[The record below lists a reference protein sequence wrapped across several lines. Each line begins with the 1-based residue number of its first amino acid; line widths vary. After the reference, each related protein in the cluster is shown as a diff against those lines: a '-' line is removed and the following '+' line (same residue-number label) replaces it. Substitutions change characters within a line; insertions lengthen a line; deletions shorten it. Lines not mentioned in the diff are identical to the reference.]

1 MQADTEQPNSRWWR
15 FWSAESWRE
24 WWRRRPAWGEYRGEA
39 RRLDSLIAQRES
51 RLSSTNKDLAT
62 ANQQLAW
69 AREVR
74 PQQIPV
80 KIARAETGLGTIPGV
95 ALLEIRKREGNKVW
109 APVDHG
115 YVYLTD
121 KQAIF
126 SGSKDV
132 KFCYDK
138 IISTE
143 ITDKGL
149 FIDTSARKRSHTLA
163 GPAEKIAALMTAS
176 EAVSRGEAPTA
187 PFEAT
192 AESLRRTTEGIER
205 DLDKTRAERA
215 ALAVPPR
222 PISPAWVPATL
233 LFVALSALGALAD
246 TDDADAV
253 AAASTT
259 TTSPPETSTTDEETT
274 TTAMATTTTSLFT
287 TTTLPL
293 IAEAD
298 IVFASPVSGPSG
310 DPAAPLPE
318 DAEVVTVALIT
329 DGDTL
334 DVRLADGSVEPLRLI
349 GVNSPD
355 SNECW
360 VEKAGYALAS
370 LVPVGSDLG
379 MTVDVSERDD
389 FDRLLRYLWVGG
401 MSVNEE
407 MVRRGAAIARRYPPD
422 TAMAQRFET
431 AQIQAKDQRLGLWAP
446 DACGPAADATLVI
459 TDIEFDAPGD
469 DNVNL
474 NDEWIRIRNAGDNL
488 VDLTGWGIR
497 DESASNRYEFP
508 NGFTLARGE
517 SVTVRSGCGDDF
529 GTTLF
534 WCSVGSAVWN
544 NDGDTGFLTDPN
556 GNVHHDLGYQGT
568 TTTTSSTT
576 TTEAPTTTAGDGGGN
591 CDPSYPD
598 VCIPPPPPDLNCGD
612 ISHRRFTV
620 VGSDPH
626 GFDGD
631 NDGIGC
637 ES

>member
-1 MQADTEQPNSRWWR
+1 MQADGEQPSGWWR
-15 FWSAESWRE
+15 FWSSESWKE
-24 WWRRRPAWGEYRGEA
+24 WWRRRPAWREYRQEA
-39 RRLDSLIAQRES
+39 RRLDSLITQRES
-51 RLSSTNKDLAT
+51 RLSSTNEELAT
-62 ANQQLAW
+62 ANQQLSW
-69 AREVR
+69 AREAR

-80 KIARAETGLGTIPGV
+80 KIARSETGLGAIPGV
-95 ALLEIRKREGNKVW
+95 ALLELRKREGNRVW
-109 APVDHG
+109 TPVDHG
-115 YVYLTD
+115 HVYLTD

-126 SGSKDV
+126 SGSKNV
-132 KFCYDK
+132 KFRYQR
-138 IISTE
+138 IISKE
-143 ITDKGL
+143 VTDRGL
-149 FIDTSARKRSHTLA
+149 FVDVSTRKRSHVLA
-163 GPAEKIAALMTAS
+163 GPAEKIAALMAAS
-176 EAVSRGEAPTA
+176 EAVGRGEEPTA

-192 AESLRRTTEGIER
+192 AESLRRTTEDIER

-222 PISPAWVPATL
+222 PISPAWIPAVL
-233 LFVALSALGALAD
+233 LFVVLFAGGALAD
-246 TDDADAV
+246 TDEADAV

-259 TTSPPETSTTDEETT
+259 TTSPLETSSTAENTT
-274 TTAMATTTTSLFT
+274 TTTNATTTTTSRAI

-293 IAEAD
+293 IAQAD
-298 IVFASPVSGPSG
+298 IIFAPPAPGPSG
-310 DPAAPLPE
+310 DPTAPVPEAAE
-318 DAEVVTVALIT
+318 TVTVSSIT

-334 DVRLADGSVEPLRLI
+334 DVSLSDGSVEPVRLI
-349 GVNSPD
+349 GINSPD

-360 VEKAGYALAS
+360 VEEAGHALAS
-370 LVPVGSDLG
+370 LVPVGSDIE

-389 FDRLLRYLWVGG
+389 FDRLLRYLWIGG

-431 AQIQAKDQRLGLWAP
+431 AQAEAKDQELGLWAP
-446 DACGPAADATLVI
+446 DACGRAADATLVI
-459 TDIEFDAPGD
+459 AEIEFDAPGD

-474 NDEWIRIRNAGDNL
+474 NDEWIRIRNVGRNL

-508 NGFTLARGE
+508 NGFTLIRGE
-517 SVTVRSGCGDDF
+517 SVTIHSGCGDDF

-544 NDGDTGFLTDPN
+544 NDGDTAFLTDSN
-556 GNVHHDLGYQGT
+556 GNIHHDHGYQET
-568 TTTTSSTT
+568 TTTPSTT
-576 TTEAPTTTAGDGGGN
+576 TTEAPTTTASGGGGN
-591 CDPSYPD
+591 CHPSYPS

-631 NDGIGC
+631 NDGVGC